1 MNYFDNE
8 EHILDLLQSTSIL
21 DVLFLNHSLGLIG
34 FYYSLKIKHFYKN
47 WVNNSG
53 KSKNPPDFYNDKTKT
68 MMEVMRFDDY
78 ETGPNSPNTIESK
91 KIKEINDERRN
102 NGLNTFD
109 NKSLK
114 IIYLPNLNN
123 ASESSLDIQ
132 YNNFKRVFEKH
143 TKHIGLYKEN
153 HPGYKLAFM
162 LFDES
167 AGYVERVLGKK
178 IDYKPGDRAFGLFK
192 YYRAIQDERVL
203 SEILKADI
211 DYLIWFSPFIQG
223 DNRNGHLPKVFLLDV
238 KKAKRHKVKTIKYK
252 YENIVCVE
260 AKEKM
265 RIKES
270 AK

>member
-8 EHILDLLQSTSIL
+8 EHIIDLLQNTSIR
-21 DVLFLNHSLGLIG
+21 DVLFLNHSIGLIG

-78 ETGPNSPNTIESK
+78 ETGSNSPNTIESK
-91 KIKEINDERRN
+91 KIKEINEVRRN

-109 NKSLK
+109 NKTLK
-114 IIYLPNLNN
+114 IIYLPDLNN

-143 TKHIGLYKEN
+143 AKHIGLYKEN

-167 AGYVERVLGKK
+167 AGYVERVLGKNT
-178 IDYKPGDRAFGLFK
+178 DYKPGDRIFGLFK
-192 YYRAIQDERVL
+192 YYRPVQDERIL

-238 KKAKRHKVKTIKYK
+238 KKAKRHRIKTFKYK

-260 AKEKM
+260 VKEK
-265 RIKES
+265 R
-270 AK
+270 